1 MLLQFEPTSPYDEKL
16 LLFGIGTF
24 IFVIIGIALIEIS
37 YRARQKRYDKM
48 RDEEIEKIFRGKR

>member
-24 IFVIIGIALIEIS
+24 IFVVIGIILIELS
-37 YRARQKRYDKM
+37 YRARQKRIAKM
-48 RDEEIEKIFRGKR
+48 RDEEVDKIFKGKR

>member
-24 IFVIIGIALIEIS
+24 IFIIVAVTLIEIS
-37 YRARQKRYDKM
+37 YRARQKRLDQ
-48 RDEEIEKIFRGKR
+48 EERKRNGK

>member
-1 MLLQFEPTSPYDEKL
+1 MLLQFEPTSSYDEKL
-16 LLFGIGTF
+16 LLFGIGLF

>member
-1 MLLQFEPTSPYDEKL
+1 MLLQFEPTSPYDEKI
-16 LLFGIGTF
+16 LLFGIGLF